1 MVGFWG
7 TVFLIFSVFIT
18 TIIIF
23 YAVKKYGKEFIYQS
37 FKKERID
44 KIENSELFKNPK
56 ELEYIFII
64 LFMIPGT
71 PKDFLVYIGGLF
83 PIKPSRFILISTF
96 ARFPSIISST
106 LAGANI
112 IRENWIMMVIVY
124 LIPLVI
130 VATILFFIN
139 CFDKKGKTK
148 SAINIIK

>member
-1 MVGFWG
+1 
-7 TVFLIFSVFIT
+7 
-18 TIIIF
+18 
-23 YAVKKYGKEFIYQS
+23 
-37 FKKERID
+37 
-44 KIENSELFKNPK
+44 
-56 ELEYIFII
+56 
-64 LFMIPGT
+64 MIPGT

-96 ARFPSIISST
+96 ARFQSIISST

-112 IRENWIMMVIVY
+112 IRGNWIMMLIVY